1 MYIVLVY
8 DVSQEDNGARR
19 WARIFKLC
27 KKYLTHIQ
35 NSVFEG
41 ELSKGQLAQLQ
52 KELKEYIDKELD
64 SVIIFKS
71 RQEKWLDKEFWGRK
85 YHITSIINRMSYSD
99 RLRNTRCRQSLNI
112 QDNYKNDSYL
122 ER

>member
-8 DVSQEDNGARR
+8 DVSQEENGARR
-19 WARIFKLC
+19 WSRIFKIC

-41 ELSKGQLAQLQ
+41 ELSNGQLAQLQ

-85 YHITSIINRMSYSD
+85 DDLTSFI
-99 RLRNTRCRQSLNI
+99 L
-112 QDNYKNDSYL
+112 
-122 ER
+122 

>member
-1 MYIVLVY
+1 MYVVLVY
-8 DVSQEDNGARR
+8 DVSQQENGSKR
-19 WARIFKLC
+19 WLRIFKIC

-41 ELSKGQLAQLQ
+41 ELSRAQLAKLQ
-52 KELKEYIDKELD
+52 QELKLYIDEELD

-85 YHITSIINRMSYSD
+85 DDATSFI
-99 RLRNTRCRQSLNI
+99 L
-112 QDNYKNDSYL
+112 
-122 ER
+122 

>member
-19 WARIFKLC
+19 WSRIFKIC

-41 ELSKGQLAQLQ
+41 ELSKAQLMQLQ
-52 KELKEYIDKELD
+52 KELNEYIDKELD

-85 YHITSIINRMSYSD
+85 EDLTSFII
-99 RLRNTRCRQSLNI
+99 
-112 QDNYKNDSYL
+112 
-122 ER
+122 

>member
-1 MYIVLVY
+1 MYVVLVY
-8 DVSQEDNGARR
+8 DVSQQENGSKR
-19 WARIFKLC
+19 WLRIFKIC

-41 ELSKGQLAQLQ
+41 ELSKTQLAKLQ
-52 KELKEYIDKELD
+52 QELKLYIDEELD

-85 YHITSIINRMSYSD
+85 DDATSFI
-99 RLRNTRCRQSLNI
+99 L
-112 QDNYKNDSYL
+112 
-122 ER
+122 

>member
-8 DVSQEDNGARR
+8 DVSQEENGARR
-19 WARIFKLC
+19 WSRIFKIC

-35 NSVFEG
+35 NFVFEG

-85 YHITSIINRMSYSD
+85 DDLTSFI
-99 RLRNTRCRQSLNI
+99 L
-112 QDNYKNDSYL
+112 
-122 ER
+122 

>member
-8 DVSQEDNGARR
+8 DVSQEENGARR
-19 WARIFKLC
+19 WSRIFKIC

-64 SVIIFKS
+64 SVIFIKS

-85 YHITSIINRMSYSD
+85 DDLTSFI
-99 RLRNTRCRQSLNI
+99 L
-112 QDNYKNDSYL
+112 
-122 ER
+122 

>member
-8 DVSQEDNGARR
+8 DVSQEENGARR
-19 WARIFKLC
+19 WSRIFKIC

-41 ELSKGQLAQLQ
+41 ELSKGQLAHLQ

-85 YHITSIINRMSYSD
+85 DDLTSFI
-99 RLRNTRCRQSLNI
+99 L
-112 QDNYKNDSYL
+112 
-122 ER
+122 